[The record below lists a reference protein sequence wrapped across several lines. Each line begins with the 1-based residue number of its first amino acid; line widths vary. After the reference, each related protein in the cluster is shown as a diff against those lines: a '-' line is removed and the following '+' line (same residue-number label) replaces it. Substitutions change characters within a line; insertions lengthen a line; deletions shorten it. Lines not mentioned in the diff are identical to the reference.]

1 MLSEEPNSSRA
12 CHVDR
17 GKSQLDYHIYKVLY
31 FTHVPLNGH
40 RNHGFNHKTFYANQR
55 CGNTPFQVAPVSF
68 SFSSANL
75 VMKKLVETQGA
86 KKEKSEALKRKNN
99 YSKMIFSQAI

>member
-1 MLSEEPNSSRA
+1 MLSEEPNLSQA

-17 GKSQLDYHIYKVLY
+17 GKSQLDCPVYKVLY

-40 RNHGFNHKTFYANQR
+40 RNHGFNPKTFYANQR
-55 CGNTPFQVAPVSF
+55 CVNTPLSRSSRQL

-86 KKEKSEALKRKNN
+86 KKEKSEALKRQNN
-99 YSKMIFSQAI
+99 DSKMIFSQAI